1 MKLLDSIIYLEKLSI
16 LMTKNNP
23 EGSKKLNILVIG
35 MGNHARRI
43 YLPTLNKFR
52 ERFGI
57 NIFGVDLSSTKESF
71 EGYKIEKGLE
81 IEELFLEP
89 FDVGEDLPTDVSKKL
104 NELVT
109 KNNISAVII
118 STDPTTHK
126 IYAKWALKNG
136 LHILMDKPISTREGV
151 VISSSQAGKIEE
163 DYIELLNGYNKLQK
177 EKDTFFLINTQ
188 RRFEAGFIKVFSLIR
203 EVSDRFKVPVTSIQ
217 AMHSDGV
224 WIFPDET
231 VEQKCHP
238 YKDGYGKCS
247 HSGFHLFDIVWQLYK
262 AGQVKGK
269 SADSAEVFTS
279 FITPDGSL
287 TQINQEDYARYFGDD
302 YLKRPRRSNEE
313 LMKIFK
319 DYGENDAF
327 SIVKLIKKGVNVCN
341 ISINLLH
348 NSFSRRSWVEPAKD
362 LYKGN
367 GRIKHQSFYIQQ
379 GPFQCVQI
387 HNYQSNNNQ
396 EVSNDSD
403 YDLGGNNHFDI
414 YVFRNEKMFGGNQK
428 PLEVI
433 SLRDLAASENADNS
447 KLYHETAKDKVILE
461 FIASI
466 NGEMKKEDS
475 TSSITTYRV
484 PVQIM
489 RSIYQSHIKY
499 KNKQNPLVKFD
510 IDENENQQ

>member
-1 MKLLDSIIYLEKLSI
+1 MENI
-16 LMTKNNP
+16 N
-23 EGSKKLNILVIG
+23 KLNILVIG

-43 YLPTLNKFR
+43 YLPALNKFS
-52 ERFGI
+52 ECFGI
-57 NIFGVDLSSTKESF
+57 NIFGVDLEFTKQSF
-71 EGYKIEKGLE
+71 EEYRMEKGLKIE
-81 IEELFLEP
+81 ALFLKPFEVREELPSDISTQL
-89 FDVGEDLPTDVSKKL
+89 DD
-104 NELVT
+104 LVT

-136 LHILMDKPISTREGV
+136 LHILMDKPISTRDGV
-151 VISSSQAGKIEE
+151 VSSTIQAGKIEE
-163 DYIELLNGYNKLQK
+163 DFIELLDGYNKLQK

-188 RRFEAGFIKVFSLIR
+188 RRFEAGFIKVFSLIK
-203 EVSDRFKVPVTSIQ
+203 EVSNRFNVPVTSIQ
-217 AMHSDGV
+217 AMHADGV

-231 VEQKCHP
+231 VEQRCHP

-279 FITPDGSL
+279 FVTPDGSL
-287 TQINQEDYARYFGDD
+287 TQINQDDYRSYFGEEYD
-302 YLKRPRRSNEE
+302 KRPRRNEAE
-313 LMKIFK
+313 LMKSFEG
-319 DYGENDAF
+319 YGENDAF
-327 SIVKLIKKGVNVCN
+327 SIIKLLKKGVNICN

-348 NSFSRRSWVEPAKD
+348 NSFSRRSWAEPAKD

-379 GPFQCVQI
+379 GPFQSIQI

-414 YVFRNEKMFGGNQK
+414 YIFRNEKMFGGNQK

-433 SLRDLAASENADNS
+433 SLRDLAASEKADNS

-466 NGEMKKEDS
+466 NGEVNKENS
-475 TSSITTYRV
+475 TSSITTYHV

-489 RSIYQSHIKY
+489 RSIYQSHINY
-499 KNKQNPLVKFD
+499 KNKKNPLVAFG
-510 IDENENQQ
+510 IDDNENL